1 MALYAC
7 DIEKNT
13 KKSNSIKRNGSERR
27 LGVSS
32 LSKVIELQAEAW
44 DKEVKDAE
52 GPVVVDFWHN
62 MCGWCLKLNP
72 IFEQLPE
79 QLQDAKYA
87 KMNILDS
94 TENRNLAME
103 HGVMGTP
110 TIKVFCEGR
119 DIGEIVGFRTLDKLV
134 NELKAI
140 FASREDCIAQS
151 TPLE

>member
-1 MALYAC
+1 MALYTC

-44 DKEVKDAE
+44 DKEVKRVE

-87 KMNILDS
+87 KMNILES

>member
-1 MALYAC
+1 
-7 DIEKNT
+7 
-13 KKSNSIKRNGSERR
+13 
-27 LGVSS
+27 

-44 DKEVKDAE
+44 DKEVKGVE

-79 QLQDAKYA
+79 HLQEGKYA
-87 KMNILDS
+87 KMNVLDS
-94 TENRNLAME
+94 AENRNLAMT

-119 DIGEIVGFRTLDKLV
+119 DIGEIIGFRTLDKLIS
-134 NELKAI
+134 ELKEI

>member
-1 MALYAC
+1 M
-7 DIEKNT
+7 
-13 KKSNSIKRNGSERR
+13 
-27 LGVSS
+27 
-32 LSKVIELQAEAW
+32 SKVIELQAEAW
-44 DKEVKDAE
+44 DKEVKDVE
-52 GPVVVDFWHN
+52 EPVVVDFWHN

-87 KMNILDS
+87 KMNVLDS
-94 TENRNLAME
+94 AENRNLAME

-119 DIGEIVGFRTLDKLV
+119 DIGELVGFRTLDKLV
-134 NELKAI
+134 SELKEI
-140 FASREDCIAQS
+140 FASSEDCIAQS

>member
-1 MALYAC
+1 M
-7 DIEKNT
+7 
-13 KKSNSIKRNGSERR
+13 
-27 LGVSS
+27 
-32 LSKVIELQAEAW
+32 SKVIELQAEAW
-44 DKEVKDAE
+44 DNIVKEAE
-52 GPVVVDFWHN
+52 GPVVIDFWHN

-79 QLQDAKYA
+79 QLQEAKYA
-87 KMNILDS
+87 KMNVLDS

-119 DIGEIVGFRTLDKLV
+119 AIGEIVGYRTLDKLV
-134 NELKAI
+134 SELKEI
-140 FASREDCIAQS
+140 FDSSEDCIAHS

>member
-1 MALYAC
+1 
-7 DIEKNT
+7 
-13 KKSNSIKRNGSERR
+13 
-27 LGVSS
+27 

-44 DKEVKDAE
+44 DNIVKEAE
-52 GPVVVDFWHN
+52 GPVVIDFWHN

-79 QLQDAKYA
+79 QLHEAKYA
-87 KMNILDS
+87 KMNVLDS

-119 DIGEIVGFRTLDKLV
+119 DIGEIVGYRTLDKLV
-134 NELKAI
+134 SELKEI
-140 FASREDCIAQS
+140 FDSSEDCIAHS

>member
-1 MALYAC
+1 
-7 DIEKNT
+7 
-13 KKSNSIKRNGSERR
+13 
-27 LGVSS
+27 

-72 IFEQLPE
+72 IFEKLPE
-79 QLQDAKYA
+79 LLQGSKYA
-87 KMNILDS
+87 KMNVLDS
-94 TENRNLAME
+94 AENRNLAME

-119 DIGEIVGFRTLDKLV
+119 GIGEIVGFRALDKLV
-134 NELKAI
+134 SELKEI
-140 FASREDCIAQS
+140 FASREDSLAQS